1 MKNLFVA
8 IAFLMTGALYAQ
20 EISYPAANFAN
31 IGDEFPVEYINYDS
45 AEQVA
50 VTELSPDLWD
60 FSAISPT
67 QKDTTRVKSKNDF
80 DALSELPEETL
91 VMKEGD
97 YYSCML
103 LEGNLL
109 QMLGILAEVEG
120 QQLPL
125 MFPEPIPML
134 NFPLTVGAGGE
145 TSMEFPIT
153 GTPEEFNM
161 NIPMHDSVKFII
173 EVNASTTVE
182 STGTL
187 QTYNYSYPSFKISN
201 TNIMSVDVYAK
212 AAYVGWYLLE
222 ENAMADST
230 KSLQFFTPDYGIP
243 VCRATLSWQEKL
255 ISYKIID
262 ESGTSIEEIANI
274 GEPIIYPNPA
284 KAGQS
289 IKLDKIYEQISIYTI
304 NGQKITQV
312 MNSNT
317 VRTDDLKPGIYI
329 IRLNNERRGI
339 RMVMHK

>member
-1 MKNLFVA
+1 
-8 IAFLMTGALYAQ
+8 
-20 EISYPAANFAN
+20 
-31 IGDEFPVEYINYDS
+31 
-45 AEQVA
+45 
-50 VTELSPDLWD
+50 
-60 FSAISPT
+60 
-67 QKDTTRVKSKNDF
+67 
-80 DALSELPEETL
+80 
-91 VMKEGD
+91 
-97 YYSCML
+97 
-103 LEGNLL
+103 
-109 QMLGILAEVEG
+109 
-120 QQLPL
+120 
-125 MFPEPIPML
+125 
-134 NFPLTVGAGGE
+134 
-145 TSMEFPIT
+145 
-153 GTPEEFNM
+153 M

-274 GEPIIYPNPA
+274 REPIIYPNPA

-317 VRTDDLKPGIYI
+317 VRTDDLKAGIYI